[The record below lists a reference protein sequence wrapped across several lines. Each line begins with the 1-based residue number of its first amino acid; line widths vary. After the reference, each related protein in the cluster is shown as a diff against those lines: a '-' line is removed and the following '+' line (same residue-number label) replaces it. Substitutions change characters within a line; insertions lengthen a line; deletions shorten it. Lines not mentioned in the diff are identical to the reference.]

1 MGLFDRFRNGW
12 NAFNNLNKAQTPLY
26 SGSSYSY
33 RPDAARLNS
42 INDKSI
48 INSVYSRIA
57 IDVADVSFEHART
70 DENGRFLETM
80 NTGLNRCLTL
90 SANIDQSSLNFFIDM
105 VLNICAK
112 GAIAICPIE
121 STDDPEIT
129 SAYDINTMRVGEIIT
144 WKGQSVVVRLYDE
157 RTGEFHDVPFL
168 KRSVAIIENPLRAVM
183 NNPNSTMQRLIRK
196 LNYLDAIDRQSS
208 SGKLDLIIQLPYAV
222 KTDTKR
228 EQARKRREDIEI
240 QLTDSQYGIAYIDA
254 TERITQLNRP
264 IENNLMGQIEYLTKM
279 LYNQLGISEAVF
291 DGTADEATMLNYQK
305 QTIKP
310 IARAIAEEMT
320 RKFLSQKAIAQ
331 GQKIWYHNDP
341 FALVPIGQIAEI
353 ADKFTRNEILTS
365 NEMRGVLG
373 YKPVLN
379 DPKADALVNS
389 NISMPE
395 ETMNQIWSNS
405 PLRYPVKGHRSQYS
419 DRGSVDKVT
428 DEEKSQNES

>member
-1 MGLFDRFRNGW
+1 MGLFNRLRHSW

-105 VLNICAK
+105 VLNICSK

-121 STDDPEIT
+121 STDDPENT

-168 KRSVAIIENPLRAVM
+168 KRSVAIVENPLRAVM

-379 DPKADALVNS
+379 DPKADSLINS
-389 NISMPE
+389 NISMSE

-405 PLRYPVKGHRSQYS
+405 PPRHPVKGHRRQYS
-419 DRGSVDKVT
+419 DRGSVDKVI
-428 DEEKSQNES
+428 DEEKSQNDS

>member
-1 MGLFDRFRNGW
+1 MGLFNRLRHSW

-70 DENGRFLETM
+70 DENGRFIETM

-105 VLNICAK
+105 VLNICSK

-291 DGTADEATMLNYQK
+291 DGTADESTMLNYQK

-379 DPKADALVNS
+379 DPKADSLINS
-389 NISMPE
+389 NISMSE
-395 ETMNQIWSNS
+395 ETMKQIWSNS
-405 PLRYPVKGHRSQYS
+405 PPRYPNK
-419 DRGSVDKVT
+419 DSVDNMTV
-428 DEEKSQNES
+428 EKSQNES

>member
-1 MGLFDRFRNGW
+1 
-12 NAFNNLNKAQTPLY
+12 
-26 SGSSYSY
+26 
-33 RPDAARLNS
+33 
-42 INDKSI
+42 
-48 INSVYSRIA
+48 
-57 IDVADVSFEHART
+57 
-70 DENGRFLETM
+70 
-80 NTGLNRCLTL
+80 
-90 SANIDQSSLNFFIDM
+90 
-105 VLNICAK
+105 
-112 GAIAICPIE
+112 
-121 STDDPEIT
+121 
-129 SAYDINTMRVGEIIT
+129 MRVGEIIT

-405 PLRYPVKGHRSQYS
+405 QPRYPVKGHRRQYS

>member
-57 IDVADVSFEHART
+57 VDAASVSFEHVRT
-70 DENGRFLETM
+70 DGNGRFLETM

-90 SANIDQSSLNFFIDM
+90 SANLDQSSLNFFIDM
-105 VLNICAK
+105 VLNICSK
-112 GAIAICPIE
+112 GAIAVCPIE
-121 STDDPEIT
+121 STDDPEVT

-168 KRSVAIIENPLRAVM
+168 KRSVSIIENPLRAVM

-228 EQARKRREDIEI
+228 EQARKRREDIEV

-291 DGTADEATMLNYQK
+291 DGTADEATILNYQN

-310 IARAIAEEMT
+310 IARAISEEMT

-379 DPKADALVNS
+379 DPKADSLVNS
-389 NISMPE
+389 NLSMSE
-395 ETMNQIWSNS
+395 EMMKQIWSNS
-405 PLRYPVKGHRSQYS
+405 PPRYPNK
-419 DRGSVDKVT
+419 DSVDNMTV
-428 DEEKSQNES
+428 EKSQNES

>member
-12 NAFNNLNKAQTPLY
+12 NAFTNLNRVQEPRY

-42 INDKSI
+42 VNDKSI

-70 DENGRFLETM
+70 DENGRFIETM

-105 VLNICAK
+105 VLNICSK

-121 STDDPEIT
+121 STDDPENT

-157 RTGEFHDVPFL
+157 RTGEFYDVPFL
-168 KRSVAIIENPLRAVM
+168 KRSVAIVENPLRAVM

-405 PLRYPVKGHRSQYS
+405 PPRYPVKGHRRQYS

>member
-1 MGLFDRFRNGW
+1 MGLFNRLRHSW

-105 VLNICAK
+105 VLNICSK

-379 DPKADALVNS
+379 DPKADSLINS
-389 NISMPE
+389 NISMSE

-405 PLRYPVKGHRSQYS
+405 PPRHPVKGHRRQYS
-419 DRGSVDKVT
+419 DRGSVDKVI

>member
-1 MGLFDRFRNGW
+1 MGLFNRLRHSW

-105 VLNICAK
+105 VLNICSK

-389 NISMPE
+389 NISMSE
-395 ETMNQIWSNS
+395 ETMKQIWSNS
-405 PLRYPVKGHRSQYS
+405 PPRYPNK
-419 DRGSVDKVT
+419 DSVDNMTV
-428 DEEKSQNES
+428 EESQNES

>member
-70 DENGRFLETM
+70 DENGRFLEAM

>member
-1 MGLFDRFRNGW
+1 
-12 NAFNNLNKAQTPLY
+12 
-26 SGSSYSY
+26 
-33 RPDAARLNS
+33 
-42 INDKSI
+42 
-48 INSVYSRIA
+48 
-57 IDVADVSFEHART
+57 
-70 DENGRFLETM
+70 
-80 NTGLNRCLTL
+80 
-90 SANIDQSSLNFFIDM
+90 
-105 VLNICAK
+105 
-112 GAIAICPIE
+112 
-121 STDDPEIT
+121 
-129 SAYDINTMRVGEIIT
+129 MRVGEIIT

-168 KRSVAIIENPLRAVM
+168 KRSVAIVENPLRAVM

-405 PLRYPVKGHRSQYS
+405 QPRYPVKGHRRQYS

>member
-1 MGLFDRFRNGW
+1 
-12 NAFNNLNKAQTPLY
+12 
-26 SGSSYSY
+26 
-33 RPDAARLNS
+33 
-42 INDKSI
+42 
-48 INSVYSRIA
+48 
-57 IDVADVSFEHART
+57 
-70 DENGRFLETM
+70 
-80 NTGLNRCLTL
+80 
-90 SANIDQSSLNFFIDM
+90 
-105 VLNICAK
+105 
-112 GAIAICPIE
+112 
-121 STDDPEIT
+121 
-129 SAYDINTMRVGEIIT
+129 MRVGEIIT

-379 DPKADALVNS
+379 DPKADSLVNS
-389 NISMPE
+389 NISMSE

-405 PLRYPVKGHRSQYS
+405 PQRYPVKGHRRQYS
-419 DRGSVDKVT
+419 DRGSVDKVI

>member
-121 STDDPEIT
+121 STDDPENT

-157 RTGEFHDVPFL
+157 RTGEFYDVPFL

-405 PLRYPVKGHRSQYS
+405 QPRYPVKGHRRQYS

-428 DEEKSQNES
+428 DEEKNQNES

>member
-1 MGLFDRFRNGW
+1 MGLFNRLRHSW

-405 PLRYPVKGHRSQYS
+405 PLRYPVKGHQSQYS

>member
-12 NAFNNLNKAQTPLY
+12 NAFTNLNRVQEPRY
-26 SGSSYSY
+26 SGSAYSY

-42 INDKSI
+42 VNDKSI

-70 DENGRFLETM
+70 DENGRFIETM

-105 VLNICAK
+105 VLNICSK

-121 STDDPEIT
+121 STDDPENT

-157 RTGEFHDVPFL
+157 RTGEFYDVPFL
-168 KRSVAIIENPLRAVM
+168 KRSVAIVENPLRAVM

-405 PLRYPVKGHRSQYS
+405 PPRYPVKGHRRQYS

>member
-121 STDDPEIT
+121 STDDPENT

-157 RTGEFHDVPFL
+157 RTGEFYDVPFL
-168 KRSVAIIENPLRAVM
+168 KRSVAIVENPLRAVM

-405 PLRYPVKGHRSQYS
+405 QPRYPVKGHRRQYS

-428 DEEKSQNES
+428 DEEKNQNES